1 MNCENCG
8 KALKGTET
16 CECCG
21 VDAPPVSKAKQRA
34 KRVLA
39 GIVIF
44 LVAFVGAL
52 LLDDVLEKEY
62 SELTDIEKIT
72 NNIKFES
79 IGGDFVIDSTK
90 QQYSKGELKG
100 NVYTN
105 EWANLKI
112 EVDERFTEASEEHY
126 DAYDNLLT
134 DCAAYFIA
142 EGDGDEL
149 GIVFY
154 KGGGYSVKE
163 YCDEALESWMGSVRA
178 HVNEV
183 FSQEYIENIVY
194 ERDAKPVEIA
204 GENYLGVFL
213 TVRFENGLSTVYSDY
228 CAEKDRKI
236 IDIVVVADSLEESLG
251 IIDDFEAFN
260 KEG

>member
-8 KALKGTET
+8 KPLADGET
-16 CECCG
+16 CACAEASAVG
-21 VDAPPVSKAKQRA
+21 SKAKQRA
-34 KRVLA
+34 KRVLT
-39 GIVIF
+39 GIILF
-44 LVAFVGAL
+44 LVAFIGAL
-52 LLDDVLEKEY
+52 LLDDVLEKKY

-72 NNIKFES
+72 NNIKFEA
-79 IGGDFVIDSTK
+79 IGSDFIIESSK
-90 QQYSKGELKG
+90 QQYSAGELKG

-105 EWANLKI
+105 EWANLRI
-112 EVDERFTEASEEHY
+112 ELDERFTEASKEHY
-126 DAYDNLLT
+126 NAYDNLLT

-163 YCDEALESWMGSVRA
+163 YCEETLESWMSSVKV

-194 ERDAKPVEIA
+194 EKNAKAVEIA
-204 GENYLGVFL
+204 GEEYLGAFL

-251 IIDDFEAFN
+251 IVDDFETYGKN
-260 KEG
+260 

>member
-1 MNCENCG
+1 M
-8 KALKGTET
+8 
-16 CECCG
+16 
-21 VDAPPVSKAKQRA
+21 
-34 KRVLA
+34 
-39 GIVIF
+39 
-44 LVAFVGAL
+44 VAFIGAL
-52 LLDDVLEKEY
+52 LLDDFLENEY

-72 NNIKFES
+72 NNIKFEA
-79 IGGDFVIDSTK
+79 IGSDFVIESTK
-90 QQYSKGELKG
+90 QKYSIGELQG

-112 EVDERFTEASEEHY
+112 ELDERFTEASKEHY

-134 DCAAYFIA
+134 DCGAYFIA

-163 YCDEALESWMGSVRA
+163 YCDEALDTWMGSVRS

-183 FSQEYIENIVY
+183 FSQEYIRNIVY

-204 GENYLGVFL
+204 GEDYLGVFL

-251 IIDDFEAFN
+251 IVDDFEVY
-260 KEG
+260 K

>member
-8 KALKGTET
+8 KALTDGET
-16 CECCG
+16 CEC
-21 VDAPPVSKAKQRA
+21 VKQEESISKAKQRA
-34 KRVLA
+34 KRVLI
-39 GIVIF
+39 GIIIF
-44 LVAFVGAL
+44 MVAFVGAL
-52 LLDDVLEKEY
+52 LLDDFFENEY
-62 SELTDIEKIT
+62 SDLTDIEKIT
-72 NNIKFES
+72 NNIKFEA
-79 IGGDFVIDSTK
+79 IGSNFIIDSTK
-90 QQYSKGELKG
+90 QKYSKGELHG

-112 EVDERFTEASEEHY
+112 ELDERFSEASQEHY

-134 DCAAYFIA
+134 DCGAYFIA

-163 YCDEALESWMGSVRA
+163 YCDEALDTWMGSVRT

-183 FSQEYIENIVY
+183 FSKEYIENIVY
-194 ERDAKPVEIA
+194 EKNAKPVDIA
-204 GENYLGVFL
+204 GETYLGVFL

-251 IIDDFEAFN
+251 IVDEFEVFSQ
-260 KEG
+260 EG

>member
-8 KALKGTET
+8 RVLAEGESCDCTVKKRE
-16 CECCG
+16 
-21 VDAPPVSKAKQRA
+21 VSKTKQRA
-34 KRVLA
+34 RRALT
-39 GIVIF
+39 GIIIF
-44 LVAFVGAL
+44 LAAFIGAL
-52 LLDDVLEKEY
+52 LLDDVPEKEY
-62 SELTDIEKIT
+62 SSLTDIEKIT
-72 NNIKFES
+72 NNIKFEA
-79 IGGDFVIDSTK
+79 IGSDFVIDSTK
-90 QQYSKGELKG
+90 QKYGKGELQG

-112 EVDERFTEASEEHY
+112 ELDERFTEASQEHY
-126 DAYDNLLT
+126 EAYDNLLT
-134 DCAAYFIA
+134 DCGAYFIA

-163 YCDEALESWMGSVRA
+163 YCDEALDTWMSSVRT

-183 FSQEYIENIVY
+183 FSQEYIKNIVY

-204 GENYLGVFL
+204 GEDYLGVFL

-251 IIDDFEAFN
+251 LIEGFETY
-260 KEG
+260 K

>member
-1 MNCENCG
+1 MNCEKCG
-8 KALKGTET
+8 KEIAEEEV
-16 CECCG
+16 CNSSE
-21 VDAPPVSKAKQRA
+21 AEPRVSKTRQRA
-34 KRVLA
+34 KLTLA
-39 GIVIF
+39 GIIVF
-44 LVAFVGAL
+44 TVAFVSAML
-52 LLDDVLEKEY
+52 LSDRIENRY
-62 SELTDIEKIT
+62 SQLTDIEKIT
-72 NNIKFES
+72 NNIKFEA
-79 IGGDFVIDSTK
+79 IGSDFVIDSTK
-90 QQYSKGELKG
+90 QKYSIGELQG

-112 EVDERFTEASEEHY
+112 ELDERFTQAPQEQY
-126 DAYDNLLT
+126 DVYDNILS
-134 DCAAYFIA
+134 DCAAYFID
-142 EGDGDEL
+142 GDDGDEL

-163 YCDEALESWMGSVRA
+163 YCDEALDTWMGSVRT

-183 FSQEYIENIVY
+183 FSQEYIRNIVY

-204 GENYLGVFL
+204 GEDYLGVFL

-251 IIDDFEAFN
+251 IVGDFEVY
-260 KEG
+260 K

>member
-8 KALKGTET
+8 KTLTDGET
-16 CECCG
+16 CDCVAKTPSG
-21 VDAPPVSKAKQRA
+21 SKAKRRA
-34 KRVLA
+34 KRALT
-39 GIVIF
+39 GIAIF
-44 LVAFVGAL
+44 LFAFIGAL
-52 LLDDVLEKEY
+52 LLDDFLENEY

-72 NNIKFES
+72 NNIKFEA
-79 IGGDFVIDSTK
+79 IGSDFVIESTK
-90 QQYSKGELKG
+90 QKYSAGELKG

-105 EWANLKI
+105 KWANLKI
-112 EVDERFTEASEEHY
+112 ELDERFTEASEEHY

-163 YCDEALESWMGSVRA
+163 YCDEALESWMGSVRT

-183 FSQEYIENIVY
+183 FSQEYIRNIVY

-204 GENYLGVFL
+204 GEDYLGVFL

-251 IIDDFEAFN
+251 IVDDFEVY
-260 KEG
+260 K

>member
-8 KALKGTET
+8 KTLADGEN
-16 CECCG
+16 CG
-21 VDAPPVSKAKQRA
+21 CVAQAQLVSKSKQRA
-34 KRVLA
+34 RRVLT
-39 GIVIF
+39 GIIIF

-72 NNIKFES
+72 NNIKFET
-79 IGGDFVIDSTK
+79 IGSDFVIESTK
-90 QQYSKGELKG
+90 QKYSIGELQG

-112 EVDERFTEASEEHY
+112 ELDERFTEASEEHY

-163 YCDEALESWMGSVRA
+163 YCNEALDTWMGSVRS

-183 FSQEYIENIVY
+183 FSQEYIRNIVY

-204 GENYLGVFL
+204 GEDYLGVFL

-251 IIDDFEAFN
+251 IVDDFEVFSQ
-260 KEG
+260 EG